1 MDAVLYIPSAVTTQA
16 RRLMNSSL
24 SSVVQY
30 AMNFSAL
37 AQERLV
43 QASLLCLFLAR
54 LTIHQAMSFATAL
67 KQRRYRYCW
76 LQLGTKCWHHQ
87 RSHHLLR
94 WLAHRLPHCWLRL
107 VSSSSCDLFSSFC
120 RSSMRLIFVWN
131 CCGLTAMGSLKLD
144 RDLRAWADPLIHR
157 QLNTSLYCEARL
169 AVQLCSQ
176 RLEKWELHL
185 CFYVP

>member
-1 MDAVLYIPSAVTTQA
+1 MDAVLYIPSAATTQA
-16 RRLMNSSL
+16 RRLMNSYL
-24 SSVVQY
+24 SNAEQY
-30 AMNFSAL
+30 AMNFSASAL
-37 AQERLV
+37 ERLEP
-43 QASLLCLFLAR
+43 ASILCLFLAH
-54 LTIHQAMSFATAL
+54 LTIHQAMSSVAAL

-76 LQLGTKCWHHQ
+76 LQLGTKCWRLQ

-107 VSSSSCDLFSSFC
+107 SFSFSCDLSSSFC
-120 RSSMRLIFVWN
+120 RSSMRLIFARN
-131 CCGLTAMGSLKLD
+131 CCGSTTVGSLKLGL
-144 RDLRAWADPLIHR
+144 DLKAWEDPLIHR

-169 AVQLCSQ
+169 AAQLCSQ